1 MGVSKPLKMCLIT
14 EQRNPLVAT
23 EDKVVYKAV
32 KVFMDYISSVYHE
45 FRWTLGKIES
55 TEFEIKAGGFGGYAD
70 SVSMDAYE
78 EIYDDY
84 LISISRG
91 LHTASSKQRAV
102 EVVPF
107 ESENCSLAECT
118 IPKGAEYYEDL
129 TGLLVSNQLRLDRII
144 NI

>member
-1 MGVSKPLKMCLIT
+1 M
-14 EQRNPLVAT
+14 
-23 EDKVVYKAV
+23 VVYKAV

-55 TEFEIKAGGFGGYAD
+55 AEFEIQAADSGRYAD
-70 SVSMDAYE
+70 IVSINAYE
-78 EIYDDY
+78 KIDEDR

-91 LHTASSKQRAV
+91 LHTVSTFQRAK
-102 EVVPF
+102 EVVNF
-107 ESENCSLAECT
+107 EYEECSIAECT

-129 TGLLVSNQLRLDRII
+129 TGLLVSNQLRIDRII

>member
-1 MGVSKPLKMCLIT
+1 
-14 EQRNPLVAT
+14 VAT

-55 TEFEIKAGGFGGYAD
+55 AEFEIKAGGFGGYAD

-78 EIYDDY
+78 EIDDDY

-91 LHTASSKQRAV
+91 LHTASTFQRAK
-102 EVVPF
+102 EVVNF
-107 ESENCSLAECT
+107 EYEKCSIVECT
-118 IPKGAEYYEDL
+118 IPKGAEYYKDQ
-129 TGLLVSNQLRLDRII
+129 TGLLVSNQLRVDRII